1 MDALK
6 KSYEQFLKLFGSMS
20 GSQRATLLVVPLMVV
35 AAFGFLMFQ
44 DNSSSYVA
52 LSWGKLFRTE
62 ELIRAEQTLIDAGLT
77 DFRHEGQRLM
87 VPKGEEGRY
96 NAALVDGGA
105 LPNHWAEE
113 LEKSLADGGLFQSK
127 AQLQVKLDIVLGKE
141 LRRVLRALPD
151 IEEASA
157 KWTTSNPRRW
167 PSTGS
172 KVTALVSVRPKAGHE
187 LSMARIQS
195 LRYATASM
203 VPDLEAGNVT
213 VLNQL
218 TGDAYTADDG
228 SNPYDSRALQKASE
242 YARDYE
248 GKIRAALSYIP
259 GVLVTVNVELENIQR
274 SIERKRTI
282 LPKPIAVLETTMTR
296 DTSSN
301 GGGPSGPPGAG
312 SNTPRQLATQST
324 TPKTQTSKNTETSVT
339 NIPSITDT
347 EMVYTPG
354 APESVK
360 VAVSIPKAYAQTVA
374 MAGKEPAA
382 DETATDG
389 TLPTVTAAEV
399 ATAETETL
407 AKVKLQVE
415 NLIPKAAQ
423 ADPVDAVAISF
434 HIPGVP
440 EVTPLETSLVD
451 TAGETLGRWGGAAGL
466 AMFALWALW
475 MLNKSMKKMPA
486 IDDAEENAAASLS
499 LSLPTAEVEQVVEP
513 VVEDSRRDEIQ
524 SVVRDDPELAANVLN
539 KWLRSGN

>member
-1 MDALK
+1 
-6 KSYEQFLKLFGSMS
+6 
-20 GSQRATLLVVPLMVV
+20 
-35 AAFGFLMFQ
+35 
-44 DNSSSYVA
+44 

-127 AQLQVKLDIVLGKE
+127 AQLQAKMDIVLGKE

-157 KWTTSNPRRW
+157 KWTTSKPARW
-167 PSTGS
+167 PNTGS
-172 KVTALVSVRPKAGHE
+172 KVTALVSVRPKAGRE

-213 VLNQL
+213 VLNQT
-218 TGDAYTADDG
+218 TGDAYTVDDG

-259 GVLVTVNVELENIQR
+259 GVLVTVNVDLENLQR
-274 SIERKRTI
+274 YTERKSTI
-282 LPKPIAVLETTMTR
+282 DKKNTVAVQETSVTR

-301 GGGPSGPPGAG
+301 GGGPAG
-312 SNTPRQLATQST
+312 EAGVRPNQGGQLQTQTT
-324 TPKTQTSKNTETSVT
+324 TPKSQTSKDSETSTTILPSWT
-339 NIPSITDT
+339 N
-347 EMVYTPG
+347 EEKVYTPG
-354 APESVK
+354 VPESVQ
-360 VAVSIPKAYAQTVA
+360 VAVSIPTAYARTVA
-374 MAGKEPAA
+374 LAGKEPAA
-382 DETATDG
+382 DETAADATD
-389 TLPTVTAAEV
+389 PTVTAAEV
-399 ATAETETL
+399 TTAEAGIK
-407 AKVKLQVE
+407 AKVEPQVLK
-415 NLIPKAAQ
+415 LIPKTSLAA
-423 ADPVDAVAISF
+423 AVDVSF

-440 EVTPLETSLVD
+440 EVTPLETSLID

-466 AMFALWALW
+466 ALFALWALW

-486 IDDAEENAAASLS
+486 IEEAEENASASLS
-499 LSLPTAEVEQVVEP
+499 LKLPTAEVEQVEEP
-513 VVEDSRRDEIQ
+513 AVQDTRRDEIQ
-524 SVVRDDPELAANVLN
+524 SVVRDDPELAATVLN
-539 KWLRSGN
+539 KWLRSQ